1 MGEPLADD
9 RSNGTELCFFP
20 ATEATGLHNV
30 HPTWAGTF
38 VLAAL
43 PPSFP
48 GKHFLLVDSDCL
60 PVTLFEAFDLWQEAF
75 LVRFPLG
82 ADEPYKAPH
91 PLLVNQRFEN
101 DLNVK
106 DTREGTSHQKIG
118 QGVLLVTE
126 PHAELNAGFVALF
139 ASSHTAIFD
148 WTQWN
153 IDTNNL
159 IEGELERRCAKTAD
173 TITEAFWEMVEQHLS
188 RQLTPH
194 ELSPEA
200 RKAWLQTGLALSP
213 LLGTVAQHS
222 IDVIIAWALIGEWS
236 SRVLFPPPEGQ
247 WPRHGHPQCIV
258 ERYLQRSPSL
268 T

>member
-1 MGEPLADD
+1 M
-9 RSNGTELCFFP
+9 RFF
-20 ATEATGLHNV
+20 V
-30 HPTWAGTF
+30 
-38 VLAAL
+38 
-43 PPSFP
+43 
-48 GKHFLLVDSDCL
+48 
-60 PVTLFEAFDLWQEAF
+60 
-75 LVRFPLG
+75 G

-159 IEGELERRCAKTAD
+159 VEGELERRCAKTAD
-173 TITEAFWEMVEQHLS
+173 TITEAFWEMVEQYLS

-194 ELSPEA
+194 ELPRGAESMVANRTRTVPA
-200 RKAWLQTGLALSP
+200 TRYSSTAL
-213 LLGTVAQHS
+213 H
-222 IDVIIAWALIGEWS
+222 
-236 SRVLFPPPEGQ
+236 
-247 WPRHGHPQCIV
+247 
-258 ERYLQRSPSL
+258 
-268 T
+268 